1 MAPSAPG
8 RLMIYNTAP
17 LPSESSYTDVG
28 VKNDKIGVDPT
39 GIPEIIS
46 ESAEISGILHLFC

>member
-39 GIPEIIS
+39 RIPEIIS
-46 ESAEISGILHLFC
+46 KSAEISGILRLFC